1 MYQIDN
7 SKDLTFANEKVIQE
21 RHKLHPYPAML
32 HPFLVEY
39 LLENYSKS
47 NSTVLDPFCGTGV
60 TLLQSSKRGIPSIG
74 FDINPLALLI
84 AKVKTSKF
92 NISKLDEE
100 FSILKELIK
109 KCKNTDI
116 PDIYNIDFWY
126 KEIAKYELGLIRYVL
141 KNNEFEYKDFFLVCF
156 GFIARNQSNTRNG
169 EFKKYRM
176 KAEKVQEFLPSVI
189 DNYFQHIS
197 LMIEIF
203 NKHNNLISTPK
214 LYLTNSEEK
223 FPDNIFFD
231 LVITSPPYG
240 DSKTTVAYGQYSSF
254 ASDWIGKLN
263 PFGVVEYNVDNESLG
278 KKGEVDSEL
287 LSSKEL
293 DKIYTEIETIDSK
306 RASDVLLFF
315 NSLFKSLKNTVNN
328 LNEGG
333 TLCYVVGNRTVKGLQ
348 IPMDQ
353 ITASLLQQLG
363 LNFKEILVRD
373 IVNKVMPVKNSPT
386 NVSGVKKTTMVN
398 EYIVIFTK

>member
-1 MYQIDN
+1 MYKRND
-7 SKDLTFANEKVIQE
+7 SYDLTFANEKVIQE
-21 RHKLHPYPAML
+21 RHKVHPYPAML

-39 LLENYSKS
+39 LLENYSEK

-60 TLLQSSKRGIPSIG
+60 TLLQSSKRGIASFG

-84 AKVKTSKF
+84 AKVKTAKY
-92 NISKLDEE
+92 NNAKLNKE
-100 FSILKELIK
+100 FLSLQELIK
-109 KCKNTDI
+109 KNKNTDI

-126 KEIAKYELGLIRYVL
+126 KENAKYELGLIRYVL
-141 KNNEFEYKDFFLVCF
+141 KNNNFEYKDFFLVCF

-176 KAEKVQEFLPSVI
+176 KDEKVQLFLPTVI
-189 DNYFQHIS
+189 EKFFEHIKM
-197 LMIEIF
+197 MIDIF
-203 NKHNNLISTPK
+203 EEHNNLISKPK
-214 LYLTNSEEK
+214 LFLTNSEDI
-223 FPDNIFFD
+223 FPNSINFD
-231 LVITSPPYG
+231 LVVTSPPYG

-254 ASDWIGKLN
+254 ASDWIGELN
-263 PFGVVEYNVDNESLG
+263 PFGVVEYRVDNESLG
-278 KKGEVDSEL
+278 KNGEVDTEL
-287 LSSKEL
+287 LTSKEL
-293 DKIYTEIETIDSK
+293 NKIYTEIQNIDSK
-306 RASDVLLFF
+306 RANDVLLFF

-333 TLCYVVGNRTVKGLQ
+333 TLCYVVGNRTVKGVQ

-363 LNFKEILVRD
+363 MNFKEILVRD

-386 NVSGVKKTTMVN
+386 NVTGVKKTTMVN